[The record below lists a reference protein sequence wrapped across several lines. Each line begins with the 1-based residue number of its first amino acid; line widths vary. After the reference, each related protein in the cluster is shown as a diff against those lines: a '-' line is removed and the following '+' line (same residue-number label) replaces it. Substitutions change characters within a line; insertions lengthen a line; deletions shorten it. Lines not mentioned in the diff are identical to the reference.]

1 MAHCL
6 MRRVTL
12 LCLVFLLAQGIGNA
26 QVKVVAEL
34 VKAVRALKGGEPA
47 ARVIDGLRG
56 ALITTRAGATGG
68 NIPIALVTRDAIRA
82 LEPDMPR
89 DEMIARLQR
98 ALVEE
103 TYAVAVRE
111 ALNRPVGACDTAG
124 RLAGTCRDPLVR
136 QAFEEIRAAA
146 ARTATD
152 TLKAARKDFCRAAD
166 LCQLQQQIQDLL
178 DSGQNCDAESRQGK
192 TREMAK
198 AKAEI
203 ERLAQ
208 ESSFWWFTAT
218 GVSVAEC
225 IKTQSICDCLG
236 LVEKVLCGE
245 PSSKAREVPAVPP
258 GGTGPAGAPERD
270 DN

>member
-1 MAHCL
+1 

-12 LCLVFLLAQGIGNA
+12 LCLVLLLAQGIGNA

-47 ARVIDGLRG
+47 ARVIDRLRG

-68 NIPIALVTRDAIRA
+68 NIPMALVTRGAIRA

-98 ALVEE
+98 ALV
-103 TYAVAVRE
+103 
-111 ALNRPVGACDTAG
+111 
-124 RLAGTCRDPLVR
+124 
-136 QAFEEIRAAA
+136 EEIRAAA

-178 DSGQNCDAESRQGK
+178 DSGQNCDAECRQGK

-208 ESSFWWFTAT
+208 ESSFWGFTAT